1 MSGPG
6 REARRGDL
14 LPGAFYWSDALADRL
29 LARPGPPPPGRERLW
44 FVIYDIGDP
53 GRLRR
58 VARCCE
64 NHGLRIQY
72 SVFAVLADRPAL
84 LELREQ
90 LAGLIDEDEDDVRFY
105 RIAARHPIHHVGR
118 PLQSADLVPAHPMMH
133 QLRLALG

>member
-1 MSGPG
+1 MSHSL

-44 FVIYDIGDP
+44 FVIYDIAEP
-53 GRLRR
+53 GRLRQ

-72 SVFAVLADRPAL
+72 SVFAVLADRPAI
-84 LELREQ
+84 LELRQQ
-90 LAGLIDEDEDDVRFY
+90 LAELIDPDEDDVRFY
-105 RIAARHPIHHVGR
+105 RIAARQPIHHYGR
-118 PLQSADLVPAHPMMH
+118 PLLAADLIPAHPMMQ
-133 QLRLALG
+133 QLRLALA